1 MSNQSVLCLGWVHGY
16 TSAPGSFLFSLRNND
31 DLGPFKAP
39 LKNENDT
46 HAIYRYNSLG
56 PRFGNE
62 FHISGKSGQFRGSS
76 WAHIGER
83 YQAPPGYTHGKPN
96 TDSLLSGGKRFT
108 PSEIEV
114 LYLN

>member
-1 MSNQSVLCLGWVHGY
+1 MSNQSVLCLGWVDGY
-16 TSAPGSFLFSLRNND
+16 TSAPGSFLFSLRSND

-39 LKNENDT
+39 LKNKNDT
-46 HAIYRYNSLG
+46 YAIYRYNSLG
-56 PRFGNE
+56 PRFGYE
-62 FHISGKSGQFRGSS
+62 FHISSNAGQFRSSS

-96 TDSLLSGGKRFT
+96 TDSLLLEGKRFT